1 MRKRVMCA
9 VAVMTVAV
17 MASGCQKQE
26 QAGDGSVSAVST
38 VSAETSSAGTLASQ
52 FQGTETPE
60 LVQTT
65 TATLEMQKSA
75 HETERTM
82 MPMETRNETVY
93 VNADQLNVRKEPG
106 TTAKIAGRVNRGD
119 TLTRTGYSD
128 EWSQVMYNDSVCYVA
143 TTYLST
149 EKVEPTVTKTVSAD
163 STISTTSQ
171 SVPEN
176 AVVVSLNPK
185 WTYAGF
191 AKITS
196 GSTLLYQST
205 SASRN
210 GKVVCVNAGHG
221 TKGGSSVKTQ
231 CHPDGTPKVTGGTTG
246 AGATSAVAV
255 SGGTTFQDGT
265 PEAKVTL
272 QAAQKLRD
280 KLLDKGYDV
289 LMIRDSDDVQ
299 LDNIA
304 RTVIANNM
312 ADCHIALHWDSTKN
326 DKGAFYMSVP
336 DVASYRAMEPVAS
349 NWQKHHAL
357 GDSLITG
364 LRSAGVKIF
373 SSGTIAMDLTQT
385 TYSTIPSVDIELG
398 DTASDHS
405 SATLNTLADGLA
417 EGIDQFFER

>member
-38 VSAETSSAGTLASQ
+38 VSAETSSAGPLASQ

-176 AVVVSLNPK
+176 AVVVSLNPQ

-196 GSTLLYQST
+196 GSALLYQST

-373 SSGTIAMDLTQT
+373 SSGTMAMDLTQT
-385 TYSTIPSVDIELG
+385 SYSTIPSVDIELG

>member
-38 VSAETSSAGTLASQ
+38 VSAETSSAETLVSQ

-119 TLTRTGYSD
+119 TLTRIGYSD
-128 EWSQVMYNDSVCYVA
+128 EWSQVMYNGSVCYVA

-163 STISTTSQ
+163 STTSTTSQ

-176 AVVVSLNPK
+176 AVVVSLNPQ

-196 GSTLLYQST
+196 GSALLYQST

-231 CHPDGTPKVTGGTTG
+231 CHPDGSAKVTGGTTG

-373 SSGTIAMDLTQT
+373 SSGTMAMDLTQT
-385 TYSTIPSVDIELG
+385 SYSTIPSVDIELG